1 MFPFIIIVITFKL
14 FIVNI
19 FYSNFCFILFS
30 SITIVMIL
38 IDVIGLNT
46 VTGLLMINGANINKL
61 KEAIVSRKIELNET
75 TL

>member
-19 FYSNFCFILFS
+19 FYSNFCFIFFS
-30 SITIVMIL
+30 SITIVIIL